1 MNKTSAV
8 PVVGIVGGVGA
19 GKSSV
24 VRQLNTLRL
33 FIIDADQIGHDVL
46 RRADIRDDLVAA
58 FGAAILNSTGAID
71 RQKVAR
77 LVFGTSAEHGHR
89 RQTLNR
95 IVHPR
100 IHEEISSQLEQ
111 APEDTDVIILDAALL
126 LEAGWASSCDAVIFI
141 DTPVE
146 LRRQR
151 VLENRGWSADEHAR
165 REATQMALSQKRA
178 ASRFIVDNSGTPEI
192 AASQME
198 QALRRLIQE
207 KTRRR

>member
-1 MNKTSAV
+1 VNTNSSV

-19 GKSSV
+19 GKSSI
-24 VRQLNTLRL
+24 VRHLTTLRL
-33 FIIDADQIGHDVL
+33 FIIDADRIGHDVL
-46 RRADIRDDLVAA
+46 LRSDVRDEVAA
-58 FGAAILNSTGAID
+58 AYGPGVLNSAGAID

-77 LVFGTSAEHGHR
+77 LVFGSSAEHGHR

-100 IHEEISSQLEQ
+100 IHAEILTQLEQ
-111 APEDTDVIILDAALL
+111 APEHTDVIILDAALL
-126 LEAGWASSCDAVIFI
+126 LEASWASSCDAVIFI

-165 REATQMALSQKRA
+165 REATQMGLSQKRA
-178 ASRFIVDNSGTPEI
+178 AARFVVDNSGTPEI
-192 AASQME
+192 AATQME
-198 QALRRLIQE
+198 QALRHLIQE
-207 KTRRR
+207 KSRRR